1 MATILIVD
9 DNATNRSLLIT
20 LLGYKGHRLLEASGG
35 SEALDKLRVENPEL
49 IITDILMPKMDGYE
63 FVRKVRSLPGTH
75 QPKII
80 FNSATYLEKEAL
92 ALAHACGVSRV
103 ICKPVEPEYVLKIV
117 DEALANG
124 APETA
129 PAPGDDGVE
138 SEAVRVL
145 SNKLYQK
152 VQELEELNG
161 ELERR
166 VAERTAELERTN
178 RSLQEQII
186 ERQKAETEAARSIEE
201 RLRMKSEFLSH
212 VSHELRSPLGVVH
225 QFTTI
230 LLDGLAGPLSSDQRE
245 YLQITLRN
253 IDQLKFMIDDLLE
266 ASRADVGK
274 LALKRSS
281 TRVDEII
288 NQTVE
293 AQRSIATEK
302 GLCIESQISRD
313 LPVVYADPTRVSQ
326 VLTNLLDNA
335 IKFSP
340 PKTTITLHAGTF
352 ENDPNFVCISVTDCG
367 CGIKPENA
375 DRIFDRLYQET
386 RPIESSRQGL
396 GLGLYI
402 CKQLVSLHG
411 GSIWVDVKKAA
422 GSTFHFTLPIF
433 TLRSMIAPLFAGEG
447 HLAASMTLI
456 TVEVLPKEP
465 WRNEVHRERSL
476 HRIHQLL
483 ERCVLPDLDVLLPA
497 ENWAGLDVFGVVART
512 DERGAKVML
521 SRIREQLSRFEDI
534 RRGGIFSSVK
544 SEVFDLAPL
553 VQGLTGE
560 SAAAPV
566 ADYLQGLFSKLK
578 DRSKSP

>member
-9 DNATNRSLLIT
+9 DNATNRSLLMA

-35 SEALDKLRVENPEL
+35 SEALDKLQVESPEL
-49 IITDILMPKMDGYE
+49 IITDILMPQMDGYE
-63 FVRKVRSLPGTH
+63 FVRKVRALPGMH

-124 APETA
+124 RAETA
-129 PAPGDDGVE
+129 PAPEDAGVE
-138 SEAVRVL
+138 SEAIRVL

-186 ERQKAETEAARSIEE
+186 ERQKAETETARSTEE
-201 RLRMKSEFLSH
+201 RLRMKGEFLSH

-245 YLQITLRN
+245 YLGITLRN

-281 TRVDEII
+281 ARIDGII

-293 AQRSIATEK
+293 AQRTIAAEK
-302 GLCIESQISRD
+302 AIRIESQISRA

-326 VLTNLLDNA
+326 ILTNLLDNA

-340 PKTTITLHAGTF
+340 PKSTITLHAGTF

-386 RPIESSRQGL
+386 KPIESSRQGL

-411 GSIWVDVKKAA
+411 GSIWVDMKKAA
-422 GSTFHFTLPIF
+422 GSTFHFTLPVF
-433 TLRSMIAPLFAGEG
+433 TIRSMIAPLFADED

-456 TVEVLPKEP
+456 TVEVLPK
-465 WRNEVHRERSL
+465 
-476 HRIHQLL
+476 
-483 ERCVLPDLDVLLPA
+483 
-497 ENWAGLDVFGVVART
+497 
-512 DERGAKVML
+512 
-521 SRIREQLSRFEDI
+521 
-534 RRGGIFSSVK
+534 
-544 SEVFDLAPL
+544 
-553 VQGLTGE
+553 
-560 SAAAPV
+560 
-566 ADYLQGLFSKLK
+566 
-578 DRSKSP
+578 